1 MVKTKSINIQNL
13 CIPCYNHCKYCLLS
27 WSGKCL
33 GIDYERSVRYAK
45 AFYGWMK
52 EEHSEI
58 DFMYSFGYSME
69 HPRLMEAILF
79 MQETGSPG
87 GEFLQL
93 DGMKIRS
100 KDELQ
105 DLFEKL
111 KDAGIKMVDFTF
123 YGTKEYHDKF
133 AGRQGDFELMMN
145 SLGIALQKGIDI
157 EVGIPVTKENLQQLE
172 ELVEL
177 FSVKTKRLFLFTP
190 HSGGRGVHLLSSKIT
205 ASDYE
210 TLGENVQKYFNRKNS
225 RTPQEWLDNP
235 PEEYQSRA
243 LRLSL
248 LPENIELLEKQ
259 SLEET
264 LNMLEEMDVTYYK
277 QVPTFQKLLEI
288 YADASDQ
295 HLYSKKD
302 LNLIYSK
309 RYIEEHQLD
318 IQDINDERFH
328 GSIRY

>member
-33 GIDYERSVRYAK
+33 GIDYDRSVRYAK
-45 AFYGWMK
+45 AFYEWLK
-52 EEHSEI
+52 KEHSEI

-69 HPRLMEAILF
+69 HPKLIESIKF
-79 MQETGSPG
+79 MQETGSPS

-93 DGMKIRS
+93 DGMKMRS
-100 KDELQ
+100 KTELQ
-105 DLFEKL
+105 DLFENL
-111 KDAGIKMVDFTF
+111 KAAGIKLVDFTF
-123 YGTKEYHDKF
+123 YGTKDYHDKF
-133 AGRQGDFELMMN
+133 AGRQGDFEFMMN
-145 SLGIALQKGIDI
+145 SLESALQYGIEA

-177 FSVKTKRLFLFTP
+177 FSAKTDRLFLFTP
-190 HSGGRGVHLLSSKIT
+190 HSAGRGIHLLSSKMT
-205 ASDYE
+205 ADDYDA
-210 TLGENVQKYFNRKNS
+210 LDDNIKKYFNRKNS
-225 RTPQEWLDNP
+225 RTPQEWLHNP
-235 PEEYQSRA
+235 PEEYQNRA

-259 SLEET
+259 SFEEI
-264 LNMLEEMDVTYYK
+264 LRRLEEMDETYYK
-277 QVPTFQKLLEI
+277 QVPSFQELLKM
-288 YADASDQ
+288 YADSSDQ
-295 HLYSKKD
+295 HLYSQKD

-309 RYIEEHQLD
+309 RYIKEHQLCVYNV
-318 IQDINDERFH
+318 NDERFH